1 MPFWKRDEYFSRSV
15 VLPVSAAQAFAWHVS
30 PGALE
35 ALTPPWERIRLVSM
49 TDGIRAG
56 SRVTVRAKVGPIWTT
71 WVMEHF
77 GYVESREF
85 NDRMLRG
92 PFPLWEHRHLFED
105 EQEGTCR
112 MSDTIRFRLPFGIF
126 GRVFGAAFT
135 RRKLERMFAYR
146 HGVTVQ
152 ALSSL
157 DRGSKCT
164 VHDKL

>member
-1 MPFWKRDEYFSRSV
+1 MSHSEVFSRRV
-15 VLPVSAAQAFAWHVS
+15 LLPVSAAEAFAWHAL
-30 PGALE
+30 PGALV

-49 TDGIRAG
+49 TDGIRNG
-56 SRVTVRAKVGPIWTT
+56 SRVTVRAKVGPVWTT

-77 GYVESREF
+77 GYAEGREF

-105 EQEGTCR
+105 DQEGTCW

-126 GRVFGAAFT
+126 GRILGAAFT

-146 HGVTVQ
+146 HAVTEA
-152 ALSSL
+152 ALSARAS
-157 DRGSKCT
+157 
-164 VHDKL
+164 